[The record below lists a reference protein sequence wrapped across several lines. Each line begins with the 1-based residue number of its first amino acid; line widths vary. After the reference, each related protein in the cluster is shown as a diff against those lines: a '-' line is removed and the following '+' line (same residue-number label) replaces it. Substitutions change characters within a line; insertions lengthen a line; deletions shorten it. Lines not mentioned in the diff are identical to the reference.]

1 MNMNERAWILIGMM
15 GVGKS
20 TTGGILAERT
30 GRQHIDTD
38 RMLVRKLGRPIPQL
52 FQMLGESTF
61 RDHETTLL
69 REMSAG
75 PSVISTGGGIV
86 LRAQNWLEMKRLG
99 TTIFM
104 DVPLDILLERLATS
118 KKRRP
123 LLQGVEMEP
132 KVTEILESRL
142 PLYRQADVT
151 ISIDHLNAEDAA
163 ERILALLEVGP

>member
-1 MNMNERAWILIGMM
+1 MKEGAWILVGMM

-30 GRQHIDTD
+30 GREHFDTD

-69 REMSAG
+69 REMKPG
-75 PSVISTGGGIV
+75 HSVVSTGGGIV
-86 LRAQNWLEMKRLG
+86 LRAQNWDEMKRLG
-99 TTIFM
+99 TTVFL
-104 DVPLDILLERLATS
+104 DVPLDILVSRLAVS

-123 LLQGVEMEP
+123 LLQGVEMES
-132 KVTEILESRL
+132 KVAEILEARL
-142 PLYRQADVT
+142 PLYRQADLT
-151 ISIDHLNAEDAA
+151 IQIDNLNAESAA
-163 ERILALLEVGP
+163 EKILQLMEVEG